1 MYNINIIMFKVP
13 FITKVVSSILA
24 LGEMKLIQHY
34 VKKDLSANCGN
45 SAEVKYIYLKLKVLL

>member
-1 MYNINIIMFKVP
+1 VYNINRIILNVP
-13 FITKVVSSILA
+13 SITKVVSSILA

-45 SAEVKYIYLKLKVLL
+45 SAEVKYIYLKLKILL